1 MWGFVAIPE
10 GERWSLCSPRGELR
24 TLVGP
29 TVVRVF
35 GARLLHLTQKC
46 AAHGEYLWVQFVD
59 GRTEIV
65 PGPAVVHVDTTIH
78 KDVKVHKAMN
88 LTDHEVLVV
97 YREEENEEDSV
108 AAASVPV
115 AGDGAEKNKAEVLKK
130 ETKKEVVR
138 SLVHG
143 PRLHIPKNA
152 SEWIHDFAWHGS
164 VGNDAEGMA
173 RKFKSALKF
182 KKLRTCPDQTY
193 YDVEGVRTQDDAL
206 LTVKLMIFYRLRD
219 IDMMLRETHDPVA
232 DFVNAVSS
240 DVIEFVAGKTFQ
252 EFKEATDQLN
262 ELRVYQQLTS
272 RAKGIGYDVTKV
284 VFRGY
289 GAPTRLQKMHDDA
302 IERRTK
308 LALERETETQEQQLL
323 DMKLDREE
331 ERNRKKRTME
341 TDAKAHQRELERMA
355 HEAEQAQKRAER
367 QAHLQHLAQL
377 QRDVGLSAEQVAA
390 YIIAV
395 ENGPPEKLI
404 QINGKEACGNG
415 FVHLQEK

>member
-1 MWGFVAIPE
+1 
-10 GERWSLCSPRGELR
+10 
-24 TLVGP
+24 
-29 TVVRVF
+29 
-35 GARLLHLTQKC
+35 
-46 AAHGEYLWVQFVD
+46 
-59 GRTEIV
+59 
-65 PGPAVVHVDTTIH
+65 
-78 KDVKVHKAMN
+78 MN

-97 YREEENEEDSV
+97 YREEENEEDSA
-108 AAASVPV
+108 AAASVPA
-115 AGDGAEKNKAEVLKK
+115 AGDGVEKNKAEVPKIK
-130 ETKKEVVR
+130 TKKEVVR

-143 PRLHIPKNA
+143 PCLHIPKNA

-193 YDVEGVRTQDDAL
+193 YDVEGVRTRDDAL

-252 EFKEATDQLN
+252 ELKEATDQLN

-331 ERNRKKRTME
+331 ERNRKKRKME

-377 QRDVGLSAEQVAA
+377 QRDVGLSAEQVTA